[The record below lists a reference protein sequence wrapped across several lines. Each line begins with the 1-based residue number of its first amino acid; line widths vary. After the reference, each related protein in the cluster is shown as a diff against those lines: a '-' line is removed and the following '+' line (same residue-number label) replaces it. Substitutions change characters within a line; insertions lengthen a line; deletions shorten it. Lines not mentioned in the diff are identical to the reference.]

1 MQQETCCFDLARILS
16 NEKPTLQKKIH
27 NASNGARF
35 AWKNKSNFHTHIAL
49 GLLTLGFFLF
59 VQPTLI
65 WWALIVLCIALVIAA
80 ELTNSAL
87 EALADHLHPEIHPAV
102 GAAKNMMAAMAFIM
116 SLAAALFALLDTM
129 A

>member
-1 MQQETCCFDLARILS
+1 MKNQPF
-16 NEKPTLQKKIH
+16 KKKIL
-27 NASNGARF
+27 NASNGVHF
-35 AWKNKSNFHTHIAL
+35 AWRNENNFRAHIAL
-49 GLLTLGFFLF
+49 GLFTLGFFLF

-65 WWALIVLCIALVIAA
+65 WWALIVLCITLVIAA

-102 GAAKNMMAAMAFIM
+102 GAAKDMMAAMVLIM
-116 SLAAALFALLDTM
+116 SLAAALVALFALLDTM